1 MLSRFLGRALCDPR
15 DIVFLQLAFW
25 ITIVQLPFAIALLA
39 LGSFACTPGL
49 AVGVMPEWDAMQPM
63 RLSDRASAQTAS
75 C

>member
-1 MLSRFLGRALCDPR
+1 
-15 DIVFLQLAFW
+15 V
-25 ITIVQLPFAIALLA
+25 LA
-39 LGSFACTPGL
+39 LGSLPHTTGL